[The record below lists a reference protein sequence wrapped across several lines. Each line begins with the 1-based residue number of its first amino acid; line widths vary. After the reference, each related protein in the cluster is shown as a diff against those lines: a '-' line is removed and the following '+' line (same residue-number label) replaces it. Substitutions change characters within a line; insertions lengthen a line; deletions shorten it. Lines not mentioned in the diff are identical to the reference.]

1 MNLVNRLTNLHMR
14 FIDLVLIKLTSL
26 FEIMLEEM

>member
-14 FIDLVLIKLTSL
+14 FIDLLLIKLTSL